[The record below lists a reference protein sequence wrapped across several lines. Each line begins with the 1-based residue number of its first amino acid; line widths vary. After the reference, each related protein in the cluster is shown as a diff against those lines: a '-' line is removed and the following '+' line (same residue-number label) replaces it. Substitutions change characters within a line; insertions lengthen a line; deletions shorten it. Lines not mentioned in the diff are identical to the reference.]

1 MANQQI
7 TSQDGSKYLVINAD
21 GSINTSG
28 SISVDAVG
36 IKDGTTDTKAVVKND
51 GTDNAL
57 VVTQN
62 VLNATSMFVGSTPL
76 TSVPAGWGG
85 GEALQVYDDQ
95 TSNNVNDVYDLLGAG
110 VKVYHADECQRIL
123 TSDDAVTTIN
133 YSDATK
139 TVGSNIVASSAGL
152 GRKVT
157 DTYDN
162 SGATTLVLTRVVAN
176 A

>member
-28 SISVDAVG
+28 TITVDA
-36 IKDGTTDTKAVVKND
+36 
-51 GTDNAL
+51 
-57 VVTQN
+57 
-62 VLNATSMFVGSTPL
+62 
-76 TSVPAGWGG
+76 
-85 GEALQVYDDQ
+85 
-95 TSNNVNDVYDLLGAG
+95 
-110 VKVYHADECQRIL
+110 ADECQRIL

-139 TVGSNIVASSAGL
+139 TVVSNIVTSSAGL